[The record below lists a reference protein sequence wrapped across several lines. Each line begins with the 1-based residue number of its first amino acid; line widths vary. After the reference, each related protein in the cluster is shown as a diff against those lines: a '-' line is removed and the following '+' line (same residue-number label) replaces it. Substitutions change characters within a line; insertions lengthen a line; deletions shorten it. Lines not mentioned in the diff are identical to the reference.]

1 MPTLQELKTRVQ
13 TLLDD
18 YRIIKNN
25 FDANSSRNTEG
36 KSLFTETQKKIQ
48 GDTKTLKN
56 QANQYDR
63 EFEEEQAKF
72 AALGG
77 KTRKQ
82 TLQEFVLLFFFVS
95 YTLFIVAI
103 ATYASVTEGSG
114 AAAKII
120 GLGVL
125 GLGLIAGLLIRFG

>member
-13 TLLDD
+13 TLIDD
-18 YRIIKNN
+18 YTAIKNTLEAQSN
-25 FDANSSRNTEG
+25 INTDSPSFKTTQNRIRGDMKTFKNPANH
-36 KSLFTETQKKIQ
+36 
-48 GDTKTLKN
+48 
-56 QANQYDR
+56 YDR

-95 YTLFIVAI
+95 YTLFIVAV
-103 ATYASVTEGSG
+103 ATYASITEGSG

-125 GLGLIAGLLIRFG
+125 GLGLIAGLLIRYA

>member
-13 TLLDD
+13 TLIDD
-18 YRIIKNN
+18 YTAIKNTLEAQSN
-25 FDANSSRNTEG
+25 INTDSPSF
-36 KSLFTETQKKIQ
+36 KTTQNRIR
-48 GDTKTLKN
+48 GDMKTFKN

-95 YTLFIVAI
+95 YTLFIVAV
-103 ATYASVTEGSG
+103 ATYASITEGSG

-125 GLGLIAGLLIRFG
+125 GLGLIAGLLIRYA